1 MEIKKQQEKVI
12 RSLDLNEHISLFLCA
27 VCPPQKGSFS

>member
-12 RSLDLNEHISLFLCA
+12 RSLDLKEHITLLWCA
-27 VCPPQKGSFS
+27 VCPPQKGYFS